1 MEPELM
7 HKPIK
12 NPNLK
17 TSKTRYRKQII
28 IKKKSKLSSLSSV
41 KHESIGSIFIPST
54 ISLNFNT
61 LYIVRRA
68 YDITQ

>member
-17 TSKTRYRKQII
+17 TSKTRYRKQVI
-28 IKKKSKLSSLSSV
+28 KKSKFSSLSSV
-41 KHESIGSIFIPST
+41 KHENIGSIFILST
-54 ISLNFNT
+54 IS
-61 LYIVRRA
+61 
-68 YDITQ
+68 

>member
-17 TSKTRYRKQII
+17 STQNYIESRSSEKKQTIKVRLIEQCKTSKY
-28 IKKKSKLSSLSSV
+28 
-41 KHESIGSIFIPST
+41 
-54 ISLNFNT
+54 
-61 LYIVRRA
+61 
-68 YDITQ
+68 